1 MLTCTAL
8 TCTGLM
14 IPKRSPCH
22 WLAASLALPPGPSTV
37 DPAQSSFSFVSLRLS
52 VTNTCG
58 QLAAQGQ
65 SQPVHGLPCTL
76 LFSFIQSWEVGDAHT
91 LRQSQGQTG
100 NLHMEDLSTCD
111 NSPPHTNSHQH
122 TSARTLLLPAQ
133 LLPPCPDA
141 AQDPKSL
148 PWLPQAGTF
157 ILM

>member
-111 NSPPHTNSHQH
+111 NSPPQYQFTPAHLCTHPS
-122 TSARTLLLPAQ
+122 SASPIVAPMSRC
-133 LLPPCPDA
+133 CPG
-141 AQDPKSL
+141 P
-148 PWLPQAGTF
+148 
-157 ILM
+157 